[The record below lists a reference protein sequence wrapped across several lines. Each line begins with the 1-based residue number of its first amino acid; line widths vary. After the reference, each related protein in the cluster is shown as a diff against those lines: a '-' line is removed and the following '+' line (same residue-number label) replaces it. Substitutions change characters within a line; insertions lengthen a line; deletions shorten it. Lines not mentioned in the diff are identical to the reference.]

1 MRSRSTSPSAERVED
16 DLVAAIRDD
25 LRTQADPSIAAG
37 QQAYMKSAMPFLGVR
52 VPAARRIAQSHGR
65 SIRDADELRHAALT
79 LWDEARFREERY
91 AALALL
97 GLRALRGDPDLV
109 PLIEH
114 MVRTGRW
121 WDFTDEVAHRVADLL
136 DAFPAE
142 MALIVRTWSS
152 DEDMWMRRLAIIA
165 QLGRRKRLDADLL
178 REVIDENAADPEFF
192 IRKAVG
198 WALRDAARSAPDWV
212 RSFVASRQL
221 SPLSTREALKHL

>member
-1 MRSRSTSPSAERVED
+1 M
-16 DLVAAIRDD
+16 LV
-25 LRTQADPSIAAG
+25 
-37 QQAYMKSAMPFLGVR
+37 V
-52 VPAARRIAQSHGR
+52 
-65 SIRDADELRHAALT
+65 
-79 LWDEARFREERY
+79 W
-91 AALALL
+91 
-97 GLRALRGDPDLV
+97 GDPDLV

-136 DAFPAE
+136 DAFPTE

-192 IRKAVG
+192 IRKAIG

>member
-1 MRSRSTSPSAERVED
+1 MTSAEADRVSVD
-16 DLVAAIRDD
+16 ALVARIRER
-25 LRTQADPSIAAG
+25 LREAADPARTPG
-37 QQAYMKSAMPFLGVR
+37 QQAYMKSEMPFLGVA
-52 VPAARRIAQSHGR
+52 VPTTRQIARAAGREAAPDVLEGAARV
-65 SIRDADELRHAALT
+65 
-79 LWDEARFREERY
+79 LWDEASHREERY
-91 AALALL
+91 AAQALL
-97 GLRALRGDPDLV
+97 GLDALRGDPQTV

-114 MVRTGRW
+114 MVRTGQW